1 MRQVCIEASNESFA
15 GNFGFYEQKKD
26 EGEDKKK
33 ERQAGSEGITLME
46 KDRKSAKEQHL
57 SNTWEDHSTLY
68 PQREDTRFEEMHGSN
83 AGSGG
88 VRT

>member
-33 ERQAGSEGITLME
+33 ERQAGSKGKKGGITLME
-46 KDRKSAKEQHL
+46 KDRKSAKVQHL
-57 SNTWEDHSTLY
+57 SNTWEDHSALY
-68 PQREDTRFEEMHGSN
+68 PQREAKRFKKCT
-83 AGSGG
+83 AA
-88 VRT
+88 TP